1 MTSSLDAYY
10 MFRCILHDRLYFVH
24 KLLVEFGKI
33 SFLSYD
39 KSVFESIR
47 RYEAQ
52 AKSISYKEEGSWYGQ
67 QAGRKC
73 AKIRQIEIKKG
84 FLSQ

>member
-1 MTSSLDAYY
+1 MTSSLDEYY

-52 AKSISYKEEGSWYGQ
+52 AKSISYKEEAVGMDS
-67 QAGRKC
+67 
-73 AKIRQIEIKKG
+73 RQEE
-84 FLSQ
+84 SVQRSDR